1 MDTKRKMRSKLN
13 SNNKPRFEDGVIKL
27 KLNTNSHQDIW
38 VNMLLIQKIQDF
50 FKTSDKPE
58 EQVDLSFYTYQAR
71 KKYTWIHEP
80 RSRLSWVHCSDGCSV
95 EITTPWKFLE
105 CLEENTPND

>member
-27 KLNTNSHQDIW
+27 KLNTNAHQDIC

-50 FKTSDKPE
+50 FKTSDKQE
-58 EQVDLSFYTYQAR
+58 EKVDLSFYTYQAR
-71 KKYTWIHEP
+71 KSILEFMNQGADYLESTVQTEQS
-80 RSRLSWVHCSDGCSV
+80 RS
-95 EITTPWKFLE
+95 F
-105 CLEENTPND
+105 

>member
-71 KKYTWIHEP
+71 KSILEFMNQGADYLESTVQTEQS
-80 RSRLSWVHCSDGCSV
+80 RS
-95 EITTPWKFLE
+95 F
-105 CLEENTPND
+105 